1 MLRYFNFEPSYKLR
15 WCRAQD
21 LFGSQIPATTGGF
34 ELRVS
39 CIQTSR
45 IQSLK
50 FGSTLIYLNTDQLLL
65 SQGSEFGYS
74 EIRLTYLALWSSGLG
89 NYFVYARNLQLKLSC
104 GHWNFD
110 PNKSRTR
117 QHRSKKDNNNNNNKK
132 MKKQL
137 KKDGRKKKDKSGS
150 KVNCNAKDNS
160 HILECGV

>member
-1 MLRYFNFEPSYKLR
+1 MLRYFNFEPSFKLR

-21 LFGSQIPATTGGF
+21 LFGSQIPATIGGF

-117 QHRSKKDNNNNNNKK
+117 QHRSKKDNNNNNKK
-132 MKKQL
+132 NEKTTKKRWEKKERQVGLKGQL
-137 KKDGRKKKDKSGS
+137 
-150 KVNCNAKDNS
+150 
-160 HILECGV
+160 

>member
-1 MLRYFNFEPSYKLR
+1 MLRYFNFEPSFKLR

-117 QHRSKKDNNNNNNKK
+117 QHRSKKDNNNNNKK
-132 MKKQL
+132 NEKTTKKRWEKKERQVGLKGQL
-137 KKDGRKKKDKSGS
+137 
-150 KVNCNAKDNS
+150 
-160 HILECGV
+160 